1 MAIAFFRFPSLSS
14 TKRITIIQ
22 GQSRNLDLRGVFLKK
37 KPALLVISTKPGDLQ
52 EDIQHL
58 QKYVADI
65 RKHRW
70 PETRMLYG
78 GIKYGLS
85 IAFEKVKARR
95 VQTVAEIVD
104 LARKFGHPDGETV
117 AKWIEDG
124 LAICPGIG
132 PWAKTGGRISFQGDT
147 PRHLLLRAQGAKDAV
162 RLFPN
167 MSSATSVS
175 VPEHVPRIRR
185 VEPQP
190 GIVVKDGKV
199 SFKGV
204 FAPALGASEEQQHM
218 APGPKDDLYVPPKPA
233 PAIRKVEA
241 ASMPTP
247 EEMAE
252 KRRQLDEITAL
263 IQERERERLEREQ
276 REMSEIIQMID
287 ETPAVENEHSELS
300 KPHQPRSELLRSL
313 EQKRREV
320 EELQQMLEQAE
331 QRQKKSE
338 LLRKFVHKLESAE
351 DVQTPPPPTAPT
363 RISSPIARLSP
374 SPPTSPQGNSMT
386 SAHPGPPP
394 SSNPTLPPPPPPH
407 PPGAHPSSSTNPRA
421 RLLRVDQPS
430 PTPHPQPSSHPHPHI
445 ATWATLPPRKTPPC
459 TSSLPTTCPA
469 TKPTAPLPAGAAST
483 DPAHP
488 ANPSA
493 AAEGSGKGVKIV
505 RYAQDRPLIRYH
517 MVSKPLKS
525 GLVRKHYCGDPDN
538 SGLVV
543 GGAREE

>member
-252 KRRQLDEITAL
+252 KQRQLDEITAL

-331 QRQKKSE
+331 QRQKKNTATTDGADEDIFTHRSA
-338 LLRKFVHKLESAE
+338 LSKPSYITARKFDDLCAPGTPAVFKPNSPSSSSSTSSGSTPLIIYQPSGPAPPSGPTISH
-351 DVQTPPPPTAPT
+351 PPPA
-363 RISSPIARLSP
+363 AFK
-374 SPPTSPQGNSMT
+374 
-386 SAHPGPPP
+386 
-394 SSNPTLPPPPPPH
+394 PPPPPYSNMGHTSPEKN
-407 PPGAHPSSSTNPRA
+407 AALYKFSADYVPSNEAYGSATGWSGING
-421 RLLRVDQPS
+421 PS
-430 PTPHPQPSSHPHPHI
+430 
-445 ATWATLPPRKTPPC
+445 PPRK
-459 TSSLPTTCPA
+459 S
-469 TKPTAPLPAGAAST
+469 KRGR
-483 DPAHP
+483 
-488 ANPSA
+488 
-493 AAEGSGKGVKIV
+493 GGKWERG
-505 RYAQDRPLIRYH
+505 
-517 MVSKPLKS
+517 
-525 GLVRKHYCGDPDN
+525 
-538 SGLVV
+538 
-543 GGAREE
+543 